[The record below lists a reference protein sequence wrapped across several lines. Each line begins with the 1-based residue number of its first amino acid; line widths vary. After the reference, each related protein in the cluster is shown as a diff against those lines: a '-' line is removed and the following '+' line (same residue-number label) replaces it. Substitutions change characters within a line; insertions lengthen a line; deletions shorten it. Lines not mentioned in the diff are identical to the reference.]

1 MNRLKTA
8 DISRRKNWIFLP
20 LVFLFLGLSFPLFFC
35 SAHSDTGRTLTIVY
49 ANRINGQLDPCG

>member
-8 DISRRKNWIFLP
+8 GISRRKNWLFLP
-20 LVFLFLGLSFPLFFC
+20 LVFLFLCLFFPLFSC
-35 SAHSDTGRTLTIVY
+35 SAHSDSGRTLTIVY